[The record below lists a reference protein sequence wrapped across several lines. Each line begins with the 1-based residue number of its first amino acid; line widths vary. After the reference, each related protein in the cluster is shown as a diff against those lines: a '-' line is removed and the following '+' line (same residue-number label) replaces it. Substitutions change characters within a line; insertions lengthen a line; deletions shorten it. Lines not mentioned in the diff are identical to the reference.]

1 MMFVYFA
8 LLENPEDEP
17 QFEVF
22 YNKFYN
28 IVFYITKDYLKNIES
43 AEDCAHEVMIF
54 FAKKFHNLPKDFN
67 DKKLMNYIRVV
78 SKCMAIDMY
87 RKNKKHTENV
97 VDNDISEFFN
107 IGEEDFDEFEHM
119 DLKIAI
125 DKLPDE
131 LKHIF
136 YLKYILELSGAD
148 IAELLNISQPLV
160 RKRCMLGMQLVRDYV
175 LGEEKG
181 DKENE

>member
-1 MMFVYFA
+1 MFVYFA
-8 LLENPEDEP
+8 LLQNPEDEA

-28 IVFYITKDYLKNIES
+28 IVFYIAKDYLKSKEP

-87 RKNKKHTENV
+87 RKNKKHVENV
-97 VDNDISEFFN
+97 VDTDISDFFS
-107 IGEEDFDEFEHM
+107 IGEEDFDAFERM
-119 DLKIAI
+119 DLKMAV

-131 LKHIF
+131 LKTIF
-136 YLKYILELSGAD
+136 YLKYICELSGAD
-148 IAELLNISQPLV
+148 IAEILNISQPLV
-160 RKRCMLGMQLVRDYV
+160 RKRCMLGMQMVKEYV
-175 LGEEKG
+175 LGKEKSEE
-181 DKENE
+181 ENE